1 MSISALASQFGM
13 TTRSFNRRF
22 KTATGLT
29 PNQYLTKTRMDFVC
43 DLLKTTD
50 LPILEVAN
58 YAGFVDASWFSY
70 RFRQWSGNSPS
81 DYRQTVRA
89 KLFN

>member
-1 MSISALASQFGM
+1 
-13 TTRSFNRRF
+13 
-22 KTATGLT
+22 
-29 PNQYLTKTRMDFVC
+29 MDFVC

-58 YAGFVDASWFSY
+58 YAGFFDASWFSY